1 MNNLVSTRIRIST
14 RLNFLFYFLI
24 FCIVFVLVVFFRD
37 YNSIDIG
44 DSIEVLVI
52 IFPISIILFLI
63 RQLKVVEYDKNYLY
77 IIKGIKE
84 ERILLKN
91 IYKVSGTAIEIEGR
105 YFWRICYYDDAG
117 VIRAVWVIPKLL
129 DTQFDKFKALVKTR
143 NSEV

>member
-1 MNNLVSTRIRIST
+1 
-14 RLNFLFYFLI
+14 
-24 FCIVFVLVVFFRD
+24 VVFFRD